1 MTDFDL
7 VIIGSGSGNSLVTP
21 DFDGSRVAVVE
32 RGTFGGTC
40 LNVGCIPT
48 KMFVY
53 AADVATTIREASRYG
68 VDATLDGVRWQDIRD
83 RVFGRIDP
91 ISAGGRDYRVDGP
104 NTTAYLGQATF
115 TGPGQLEVEITQPG
129 GEHAVGQRVPI
140 TGKQIVLAA
149 GSRAVVPDVFTDSGV
164 PFHTSD
170 TIMRIEELPGSL
182 AIVGGGFI
190 AAEFAHVFSALGVRV
205 HQIARGD
212 ALLRHLD
219 TEISQRFTEQA
230 RQQWDVR
237 LNTQVTG
244 LSEQDGG
251 TVLALSDG
259 TELAVDQLLV
269 AVGRVPNSD
278 GMGLDL
284 AGVEVHDDG
293 RIKVDEFGRT
303 AAQGVWSL
311 GDASSPYQLKHVAN
325 HEARAVAHNLVHPE
339 DLRAFDHRYV
349 PSAVFT
355 HPQIA
360 TVGLTEDEARAAGYR
375 VSVKVQ
381 NYGDT
386 AYGWAMEDT
395 TGIAKLVGDADTGR
409 ILGAHLMG
417 PHASSLIQPL
427 IQAMS
432 FDQPAQAVA
441 RGQYWIHPA
450 LAEVV
455 ENALL
460 GLQSS

>member
-230 RQQWDVR
+230 RQQWDVH

-432 FDQPAQAVA
+432 FDQPAQDVA